1 MFISKLSVPTN
12 NIKHLQN
19 SSERDF
25 RINAFIQKPES
36 FKHPISPSFTG
47 RSNRIKQYEKT
58 TENLKTTGKNAQ
70 TSLDGQMAIDGWAG
84 KVADS
89 ISILW
94 NSKNRATVV
103 QNDINIYN
111 AQIDELKQSI
121 KENKFNEKFKEI
133 FDIEYNHANIARYD
147 KKSKQFKLAVTANI
161 MAEMTNSKL
170 SAHIKTYKENN
181 GKLQD
186 KIITRI
192 NPYASIGCVPYIYET
207 QTKENTLKKLENSL
221 VSVLGSKEILTD
233 TLKSSGINTETMTDD
248 EKYSTYGVIAEFL
261 VETTKETAKNCSKGK
276 SIKELKEEYD
286 TAYKKAYGT
295 KNNIQF
301 RVDKYN
307 RSQEIGAAAVR
318 GVTRSAISA
327 IVMLAAPEAGLA
339 KIAANAATVMG
350 VKVLVD
356 GSDKLSNNVDG
367 SLSKK
372 NFQNLVRSA
381 SISGAEKLASSVISS
396 FIPGFDT
403 GYEVLD
409 EVLSQGKST
418 FIDTTLGMTSEKLKK
433 GKWATNQIIPRMII
447 STVFRNLNPDDDTI
461 KTLLNFTKDGVNQ
474 AMKYSTRDYDAVKAF
489 IEGTKIALKNIKT
502 NDKQSLEEIK
512 ALSTSNPEE
521 YTEIMLNALK
531 QSLEEKSSKK

>member
-1 MFISKLSVPTN
+1 MFIQGVTQPTN
-12 NIKHLQN
+12 NIKYSINN
-19 SSERDF
+19 SARGFRASSFVQIPDTFERKS
-25 RINAFIQKPES
+25 NVN
-36 FKHPISPSFTG
+36 FTG
-47 RSNRIKQYEKT
+47 SSNRIKQYEKT
-58 TENLKTTGKNAQ
+58 TENLKATGEKAQ

-121 KENKFNEKFKEI
+121 KENNFNEKFKEI

-161 MAEMTNSKL
+161 MAEMTSSKL
-170 SAHIKTYKENN
+170 SAHIKNYKENN

-276 SIKELKEEYD
+276 TIKELKEEYD
-286 TAYKKAYGT
+286 IAYKKAYGT
-295 KNNIQF
+295 KNNIQS

-381 SISGAEKLASSVISS
+381 SISGAEKLASSVINS

-447 STVFRNLNPDDDTI
+447 STVFRNLTPDDDVV
-461 KTLLNFTKDGVNQ
+461 KTLLDVTKGGVNQ
-474 AMKYSTRDYDAVKAF
+474 VMKRSTREYNVVNTF
-489 IEGTKIALKNIKT
+489 IEGTKQALKNIT
-502 NDKQSLEEIK
+502 FDDKKSLDEIK
-512 ALSTSNPEE
+512 DLAENNPEE
-521 YTEIMLNALK
+521 YTKIMLNALK
-531 QSLEEKSSKK
+531 QSLEEKSKK